1 MIKSIITLLF
11 LNFICLISFGQFKN
25 TNPNWLGNNYLAY
38 KGMELYIDENY
49 SVDLI
54 KKFFSNSKDVY
65 LKDNDDSVLFKKG
78 SGFWDRITSSLDS
91 LKGKTFLVSSITND
105 VGQEINEYNYTT
117 KNIVF
122 HLKNLES
129 GKFIYY
135 KYSDESDIGF
145 PFLIKNSKD
154 KDKIL
159 RARIIRN
166 VDDFTNEIHISSPY
180 HLIPN
185 TYFGRIKITIN
196 KFINKGVPK
205 YYLFLY
211 SYGSQLNIGKKGAII
226 LFNDNSKLN
235 KPNADIDVENDRRS
249 EFWNYSTSILLNE
262 SELRLLS
269 LKKIKK
275 FRLYI
280 HDENISDEEAEI
292 FMRYINIIKL
302 MK

>member
-1 MIKSIITLLF
+1 
-11 LNFICLISFGQFKN
+11 N
-25 TNPNWLGNNYLAY
+25 TNPNWLGSNYLEY

-65 LKDNDDSVLFKKG
+65 LKDNDHSVIFKKG
-78 SGFWDRITSSLDS
+78 SSFWDNITTSLDS
-91 LKGKTFLVSSITND
+91 LKGNRFLVSSITND
-105 VGQEINEYNYTT
+105 SGEEINEYNYSI
-117 KNIVF
+117 KNVVF
-122 HLKNLES
+122 HLKNLDSE
-129 GKFIYY
+129 KFIYY

-145 PFLIKNSKD
+145 PFLIRNSKD
-154 KDKIL
+154 IDKTL
-159 RARIIRN
+159 KARIIRN

-180 HLIPN
+180 HIIPN
-185 TYFGRIKITIN
+185 TYFGRMKITIN

-211 SYGSQLNIGKKGAII
+211 SYGSQLNVGKKGAII

-235 KPNADIDVENDRRS
+235 KPNADIDVESDRGS
-249 EFWNYSTSILLNE
+249 AFWNYSTSILLSE
-262 SELRLLS
+262 SDLRLLG

-280 HDENISDEEAEI
+280 HDESITDDEAE
-292 FMRYINIIKL
+292 M
-302 MK
+302 